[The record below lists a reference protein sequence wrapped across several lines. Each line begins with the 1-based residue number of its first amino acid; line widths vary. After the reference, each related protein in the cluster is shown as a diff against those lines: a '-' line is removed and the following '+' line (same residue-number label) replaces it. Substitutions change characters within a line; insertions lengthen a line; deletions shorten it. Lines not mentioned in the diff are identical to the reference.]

1 MDLKLIFIY
10 ITYFILF
17 IIGQIFCMWGAYVT
31 LPLTNLS
38 MWQAFKMAIPFAW
51 ADWFVMTFAIDL
63 STKYNLFTPTQD
75 TFLLII
81 VQFILLLLINHYYL
95 KKKIYISDYIAFS
108 IIITGYMIS
117 VTKVITNSLIPF
129 N

>member
-1 MDLKLIFIY
+1 
-10 ITYFILF
+10 
-17 IIGQIFCMWGAYVT
+17 MWGAYVT